1 MAVTVDVSY
10 EARYWYPD
18 DGAIVWLEGYQL
30 IDAASGRYLA
40 RDAAQL
46 QRAGLRVAS
55 VAGAA
60 RHHAEPLQSEAVAP
74 GRTLELRRDVAN
86 EHDANAIAVHAA
98 GADQIGWIPREF
110 AATIAPELDAGTTW
124 TAVALREAR
133 RSPRE
138 PRTGLTMLLAPTD
151 RIALRLH
158 DRRPPA
164 RA

>member
-1 MAVTVDVSY
+1 MTLSVDVSY

-30 IDAASGRYLA
+30 IDAASGRYLG

-46 QRAGLRVAS
+46 RDAGLRVAS
-55 VAGAA
+55 VAGAGS
-60 RHHAEPLQSEAVAP
+60 HHAAALQSDAVAP
-74 GRTLELRRDVAN
+74 GHMLELRRDIAN
-86 EHDANAIAVHAA
+86 EHDANAIAVHAP
-98 GADQIGWIPREF
+98 GAEQIGWVPREL
-110 AATIAPELDAGTTW
+110 AATIAPELDAGSTW

-133 RSPRE
+133 PSPRE
-138 PRTGLTMLLAPTD
+138 ARSGLTMLLAPAE
-151 RIALRLH
+151 RIVLRVH